1 MDRVIDTPEPPRDI
15 ILSDKVHSKVKELSN
30 NVINALRTKQLTT
43 SHIFG
48 GILNEMIID
57 KEHYI
62 EDTGHFFTPEEMAK
76 HQAVLDTLID
86 LMVMLND
93 LEWIGDQNA

>member
-1 MDRVIDTPEPPRDI
+1 MKAPEPPRDI

-30 NVINALRTKQLTT
+30 NVIYALRTKQLTT
-43 SHIFG
+43 SHVFG
-48 GILNEMIID
+48 GILNEMMID

-62 EDTGHFFTPEEMAK
+62 EDIGHFFTPEEKIK
-76 HQAVLDTLID
+76 HEAILDTLVD
-86 LMVMLND
+86 LMIMLND